1 MTKWQHSHPG
11 GVHSIRMGAGSD
23 VTEVSLGVHT
33 RKLAERRVAVGEIVE
48 EVDDVDGW
56 KVGKKDGDNK
66 RERGK
71 GVSGYDAKHTS
82 R

>member
-1 MTKWQHSHPG
+1 VTKWQHSHPG
-11 GVHSIRMGAGSD
+11 GAHSIRMAAGSD
-23 VTEVSLGVHT
+23 ATEVSLGGHT
-33 RKLAERRVAVGEIVE
+33 RKLAERSVAVGEIVE
-48 EVDDVDGW
+48 EVDIDGW
-56 KVGKKDGDNK
+56 KDGKKDRDNK